1 MTEKHKDSQFL
12 YDICFG
18 LRPFKFEQAKE
29 NQSNNVLILDEETE
43 VSDIYFII
51 EGKVG
56 VGYNIIT

>member
-1 MTEKHKDSQFL
+1 MAEKHQDSQYL

-18 LRPFKFEQAKE
+18 LRPIKFEQTKD
-29 NQSNNVLILDEETE
+29 NQSNDVLILDEENE
-43 VSDIYFII
+43 VSDIYFIF